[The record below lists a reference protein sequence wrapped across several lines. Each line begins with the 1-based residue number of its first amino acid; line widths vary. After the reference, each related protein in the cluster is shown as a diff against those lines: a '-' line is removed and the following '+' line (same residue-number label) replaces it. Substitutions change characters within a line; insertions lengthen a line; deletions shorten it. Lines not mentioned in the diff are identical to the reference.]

1 MESRAAL
8 VGVALHSH
16 ESNSKHSKAS
26 NGLRMVNLRRE
37 KGKDESSKMP
47 NINYESQVKS
57 ERSKGVNVNGRAKVD
72 GSLKSGQST

>member
-1 MESRAAL
+1 
-8 VGVALHSH
+8 
-16 ESNSKHSKAS
+16 
-26 NGLRMVNLRRE
+26 MVNLRRE